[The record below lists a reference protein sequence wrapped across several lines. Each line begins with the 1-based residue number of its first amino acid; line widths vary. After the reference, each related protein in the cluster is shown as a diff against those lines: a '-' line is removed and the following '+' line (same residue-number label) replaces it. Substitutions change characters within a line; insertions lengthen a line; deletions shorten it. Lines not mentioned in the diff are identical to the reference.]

1 MGSSWNRF
9 FTINKQQE
17 KKMKQLFYSAALLLS
32 MVACGGKQAP
42 TVSKEMSSHM
52 PGWAMTPPA
61 GCAVGSY
68 KFKGN
73 ISLAQQTANSRGRDE
88 LSRQLDVKVKSMIKD
103 YIEEG
108 ESNDKDF
115 TEELTQS
122 VSKQVASMSLSG
134 SVSKKNDML
143 NGHFFSLVCLDI
155 QTFADSFD
163 QMSQLN
169 EKARSALRKRA
180 HRAFRDLD
188 IEIDELELDQV
199 Q

>member
-1 MGSSWNRF
+1 
-9 FTINKQQE
+9 
-17 KKMKQLFYSAALLLS
+17 MKQLFYSAVLALS
-32 MVACGGKQAP
+32 ITACGGKQPP
-42 TVSKEMSSHM
+42 TVSKEIHSVM
-52 PGWAMTPPA
+52 PTWAISPPA

-73 ISLAQQTANSRGRDE
+73 IALSQQTATSRGRDE
-88 LSRQLDVKVKSMIKD
+88 LARQLDVKVKSMIKD

-108 ESNDKDF
+108 ETNGKDF

-134 SVSKKNDML
+134 SVSKRNDMQ

-163 QMSQLN
+163 QMNQLN
-169 EKARSALRKRA
+169 EKARSALRKRS

-188 IEIDELELDQV
+188 IEIDELDLDEV
-199 Q
+199 K